1 MNRSFI
7 RRNITTSAIVLFVAL
22 FCAILAFKP
31 SFLYN
36 NDGCFKRFGLGCRQ
50 KTVVPIWLVVFIL
63 AILCYL
69 FVMYY
74 LAMPRLKY

>member
-1 MNRSFI
+1 MNRLFI

-22 FCAILAFKP
+22 FCAFLAFKP

-36 NDGCFKRFGLGCRQ
+36 TNGCFKRFGLGCRQ
-50 KTVVPIWLVVFIL
+50 KTVIPIWLVVFIL